1 MLKRE
6 SIIKLAEEKAK
17 EIEAFLVDVIIT
29 TSNKI
34 IVEVDS
40 FTNIR
45 INDCATIS
53 RYIESNLDREI
64 EDFELEVS
72 SPGLES
78 PFKVFK
84 QYQKAIGKKV
94 SVLQNNGIKIEGEL
108 LEANEK
114 ELQVK
119 FEKIEKNIETK
130 KKQKIIE
137 TKKITLTD
145 IKQTKRIISFK

>member
-1 MLKRE
+1 MLKKE
-6 SIIKLAEEKAK
+6 TIIKLAEEKAK
-17 EIEAFLVDVIIT
+17 ELEAFLVDVTIT

-34 IVEVDS
+34 TVEVDS
-40 FTNIR
+40 FANIR
-45 INDCATIS
+45 ISDCAAIS
-53 RYIESNLDREI
+53 RFIESNLDREA

-94 SVLQNNGIKIEGEL
+94 AVLQNDGKKIEGEL
-108 LEANEK
+108 LDANDN

-119 FEKIEKNIETK
+119 FERIEKNPETK